1 MRLPALVLLGAV
13 AACATTPPEIG
24 EPGAKVSDSQ
34 AEASYQATLA
44 LVTQHRE
51 VYSELDTKFFCAGTY
66 QSADFREAR
75 VRRQAMFQMWP
86 AEKLDQELARE
97 RAVAAQTY
105 EVVFGILLVDRRFD
119 DFDTKN
125 STWRL
130 SLATDQGEVTPTA
143 IRRIGR
149 ATEGLRSYYP
159 YMGDFWVAYA
169 VQFPLSVGSKPLVG
183 PTTRALTFRLG
194 SALGQAELSFPLE
207 PLQPPGPAPA
217 PTASAPQAP
226 AAR

>member
-1 MRLPALVLLGAV
+1 MRLPALVLLGAA

-24 EPGAKVSDSQ
+24 EPGSKVSDSQ
-34 AEASYQATLA
+34 AEASYQAALA
-44 LVTQHRE
+44 RVTQHRE
-51 VYSELDTKFFCAGTY
+51 VYSELDTKFFCAATY

-75 VRRQAMFQMWP
+75 IRRQATFQMWP
-86 AEKLDQELARE
+86 GEKLDQELARE

-119 DFDTKN
+119 DFDTRH

-130 SLATDQGEVTPTA
+130 SLATDQGEVTPTG

-149 ATEGLRSYYP
+149 ATEDMRSYYP

-169 VQFPLSVGSKPLVG
+169 VQFPLGVGGKPLVG
-183 PTTRALTFRLG
+183 PATRALTFRMG
-194 SALGQAELSFPLE
+194 SALGQAEMSFPLE
-207 PLQPPGPAPA
+207 PVQPPGPAPA
-217 PTASAPQAP
+217 PTAAAPQAP